1 MDKIILK
8 PQKPDCTHEKAVE
21 FSKNRFH
28 CEECGG
34 VFRKIRRS
42 VLERRALLRW

>member
-8 PQKPDCTHEKAVE
+8 PQKPDCTHEKSTE
-21 FSKNRFH
+21 FSKNRFR

-34 VFRKIRRS
+34 VYRKIWRP
-42 VLERRALLRW
+42 VLERRKLLRW